1 MSENPSPEPLAEA
14 THVDAADGGGTVES
28 PALTLAEL
36 NTFLGSDFKD
46 TSTALQSLKET
57 KNFVG
62 KRKEDIAA
70 EVKASLITTMQPDES
85 LKSDVQSL
93 KNELFYTQNP
103 QYKGY
108 EGLLSKLGSNPA
120 EAVSSPEFQQVFEK
134 AKVADEITQNKS
146 VVSSNSR
153 LSQPSAPVIE
163 QAVNV
168 ANARGTTQEDVA
180 MVFAQAINKEARGE

>member
-1 MSENPSPEPLAEA
+1 MSENPSPETLADAA
-14 THVDAADGGGTVES
+14 TNVPAADGGGTVES

-36 NTFLGSDFKD
+36 NAYLGSDFKD

-70 EVKASLITTMQPDES
+70 EVRASMPMTQPDES

-108 EGLLSKLGSNPA
+108 EGLISKLSNNPA
-120 EAVSSPEFQQVFEK
+120 EAVATPEFQQVFEK
-134 AKVADEITQNKS
+134 AKVADEVTQNKS
-146 VVSSNSR
+146 VVSSNNR
-153 LSQPSAPVIE
+153 LSQPAAPVIE

-180 MVFAQAINKEARGE
+180 MVFASAINKEARGE